1 MPLLDRI
8 DMCVE
13 AERVKYEE
21 LTARSGGES
30 SSKIR
35 KRVMAARRI
44 QEERYRG
51 TAYRF
56 NSDLDAEAV
65 HRYCTLEEDCRK
77 MMSSIYESMHL
88 TARSY
93 HRVLKTART
102 IADLAGEDLIRTEHL
117 AEAVSYRAVDRKYWE
132 NALRAA

>member
-1 MPLLDRI
+1 M
-8 DMCVE
+8 
-13 AERVKYEE
+13 KYEE
-21 LTARSGGES
+21 LTALSGGES
-30 SSKIR
+30 SSTIR

-51 TAYRF
+51 TVYRF
-56 NSDLDAEAV
+56 NSDLDAEAI
-65 HRYCTLEEDCRK
+65 HRYCALEEDCSK
-77 MMSSIYESMHL
+77 MMSNIYESLHL

-93 HRVLKTART
+93 HRILKTART
-102 IADLAGEDLIRTEHL
+102 IADLAGESVIRTEHL